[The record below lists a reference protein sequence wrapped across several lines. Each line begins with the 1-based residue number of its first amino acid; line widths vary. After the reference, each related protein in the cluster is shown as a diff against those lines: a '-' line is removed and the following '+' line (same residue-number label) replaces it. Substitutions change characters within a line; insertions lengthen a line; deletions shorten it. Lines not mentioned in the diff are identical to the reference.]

1 MALTKSFGIVQ
12 KQKYR
17 GSEKIWHFLT
27 ESDIFAFTNFH
38 WFISVRK
45 SGSSEKIGDFRK
57 LKVAIWPSK
66 TTSGLFFTLNM
77 ALCLLNLAQ

>member
-45 SGSSEKIGDFRK
+45 SGILES
-57 LKVAIWPSK
+57 
-66 TTSGLFFTLNM
+66 
-77 ALCLLNLAQ
+77 